1 MVEKPPRNL
10 FMCWT
15 QEQSD
20 WSKLFNTWIGLW
32 NKEKEFC
39 CRPLKGGK
47 NSLPGIAFEICM
59 SSVWVAMVADCPMAV
74 ATSLPKS
81 LTQPTT
87 HKKLL
92 HTTKPLQ
99 RVNPRPRP
107 YVWAWGCQIMQ
118 KKRRV
123 LVATGFEPPLRQ
135 REESACKG
143 QSCQASGILNQKLSL
158 EFLIRVLTFW

>member
-118 KKRRV
+118 KKK
-123 LVATGFEPPLRQ
+123 
-135 REESACKG
+135 KG
-143 QSCQASGILNQKLSL
+143 VGGYR
-158 EFLIRVLTFW
+158 IRTAAAAARGECMQGTELPGVRNFKSETKPWISD